1 MVILVAQLVT
11 HSTAG
16 YLSLVMWKVDREPMH
31 KPSGNFWRNH
41 LETFHHK
48 ELSID
53 LEELPMLCELEAACR
68 SVAAGKASGLD
79 GIPSEICKYCPTV
92 TALHLY
98 SLMLT
103 ICTQG
108 QEALSHKGGILPI
121 WKGKQD
127 KASCSAYRSILL
139 SSNLVKVM
147 HKTIRT
153 KQRGCTKHSCMDSR
167 LGAELV
173 FQLFSAGI
181 KSELFNEFAP

>member
-41 LETFHHK
+41 LETFHQE

-79 GIPSEICKYCPTV
+79 GIPSEICKYCPTA

-103 ICTQG
+103 ICTQAKKHFHTKEESS
-108 QEALSHKGGILPI
+108 QF
-121 WKGKQD
+121 GKE
-127 KASCSAYRSILL
+127 S
-139 SSNLVKVM
+139 
-147 HKTIRT
+147 RT
-153 KQRGCTKHSCMDSR
+153 KPAVQPTVPFCYLQTW
-167 LGAELV
+167 
-173 FQLFSAGI
+173 
-181 KSELFNEFAP
+181 